1 MKKTNPCPEVP
12 TLICQHGSFCIPGNA
27 YFGPEHEHLQL
38 QTSESGY
45 HCECNDGY
53 IGHECQISVDYCTSG
68 GWSSN
73 GEQGVP
79 FCYYGAQC
87 QIHKGDYYCD
97 CHTLNLHSASTA
109 TKYDGALC
117 QHPSTSF
124 CATSLV
130 ENHAPNFQYCTN
142 DGTCN
147 KWVADGEPHP
157 GCSCLDGYRGDRC
170 EIKMNDP
177 FEEIMA
183 QYNSK
188 SGSGS
193 GKYSSAQ
200 IAGIVL
206 LVLGIVILLPVIIC
220 LVMRARRRKRRN
232 NLTTASATL
241 PSTTVFV
248 DGKTVVGEGDLDADG
263 SGTLGSS
270 MNNDEKENNG
280 DAHHDDDDRDD
291 DDLTMVEDEDK
302 PDDDTKD
309 GVNGNAAPL
318 TEIV

>member
-1 MKKTNPCPEVP
+1 
-12 TLICQHGSFCIPGNA
+12 
-27 YFGPEHEHLQL
+27 
-38 QTSESGY
+38 
-45 HCECNDGY
+45 
-53 IGHECQISVDYCTSG
+53 
-68 GWSSN
+68 
-73 GEQGVP
+73 
-79 FCYYGAQC
+79 
-87 QIHKGDYYCD
+87 
-97 CHTLNLHSASTA
+97 
-109 TKYDGALC
+109 
-117 QHPSTSF
+117 
-124 CATSLV
+124 
-130 ENHAPNFQYCTN
+130 
-142 DGTCN
+142 
-147 KWVADGEPHP
+147 
-157 GCSCLDGYRGDRC
+157 
-170 EIKMNDP
+170 MNDP

-302 PDDDTKD
+302 PDDDTKE

>member
-1 MKKTNPCPEVP
+1 
-12 TLICQHGSFCIPGNA
+12 
-27 YFGPEHEHLQL
+27 
-38 QTSESGY
+38 
-45 HCECNDGY
+45 
-53 IGHECQISVDYCTSG
+53 
-68 GWSSN
+68 
-73 GEQGVP
+73 
-79 FCYYGAQC
+79 
-87 QIHKGDYYCD
+87 
-97 CHTLNLHSASTA
+97 
-109 TKYDGALC
+109 
-117 QHPSTSF
+117 
-124 CATSLV
+124 
-130 ENHAPNFQYCTN
+130 
-142 DGTCN
+142 
-147 KWVADGEPHP
+147 
-157 GCSCLDGYRGDRC
+157 
-170 EIKMNDP
+170 MNDP

-200 IAGIVL
+200 IAGILL

-270 MNNDEKENNG
+270 LNNDGMENNGENG
-280 DAHHDDDDRDD
+280 DAHHDD